1 MNTFAF
7 NKFVS
12 AYEFIK
18 YLHYYFN
25 NVQFRGGPQIYLDNS
40 SGLSMN
46 IEEIGLIKCDG
57 KD

>member
-25 NVQFRGGPQIYLDNS
+25 NVQFRGGPQIYLDNR
-40 SGLSMN
+40 LRP
-46 IEEIGLIKCDG
+46 
-57 KD
+57 